1 MSKPKNRA
9 EELVGNEVH
18 LKQLKALVERAM
30 ITQRTPLYGNDIHT
44 WKRIILL

>member
-9 EELVGNEVH
+9 EELVGNEVL

-30 ITQRTPLYGNDIHT
+30 ITQRTPLMEMIYIHG
-44 WKRIILL
+44 KE